1 MLDKPIDKFLYNS
14 DGSFRGVVSNGE
26 EVYADIC
33 VCDPSYA
40 PEFVKTTGKIGRG
53 ICFLKHPIMECA

>member
-1 MLDKPIDKFLYNS
+1 MLDKPIEKFLYNE
-14 DGSFRGVVSNGE
+14 DGSFRGVVSGGE

-40 PEFVKTTGKIGRG
+40 PEFVKTTGKVGIG